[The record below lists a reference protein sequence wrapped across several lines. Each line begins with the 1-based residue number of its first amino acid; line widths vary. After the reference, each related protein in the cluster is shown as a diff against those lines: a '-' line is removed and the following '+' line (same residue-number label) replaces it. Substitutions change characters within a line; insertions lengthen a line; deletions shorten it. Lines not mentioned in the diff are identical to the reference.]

1 MFKNERY
8 LTVGI
13 ANTLPPWLVFL
24 MWDAIDNMKT
34 PVDYLQV
41 FYVSYEEKDGLSH
54 LTIVHSQENPEYTQ
68 TYTAVTQ
75 DKVNAK
81 IFVIDDG
88 SYSTMMLAEEY

>member
-13 ANTLPPWLVFL
+13 ANTLPPWLVFML
-24 MWDAIDNMKT
+24 WDSIDNMET

-41 FYVSYEEKDGLSH
+41 FSVSCEEKDGLSH

-68 TYTAVTQ
+68 TYTAVSQ

>member
-13 ANTLPPWLVFL
+13 ANTLPTWLVFL
-24 MWDAIDNMKT
+24 LWDAIDEMKT

-41 FYVSYEEKDGLSH
+41 FSVSCGESNGVSY
-54 LTIVHSQENPEYTQ
+54 LTVVHTQENPEYSQ
-68 TYTAVTQ
+68 TYTVITN
-75 DKVNAK
+75 DKVTAK

-88 SYSTMMLAEEY
+88 DHSTMLLAEEY

>member
-13 ANTLPPWLVFL
+13 ANTLPPWLVFML
-24 MWDAIDNMKT
+24 WDSIDNMET

-41 FYVSYEEKDGLSH
+41 FSVSYEEKDGLSH

-68 TYTAVTQ
+68 TYTAVAQ
-75 DKVNAK
+75 DTVNAK

>member
-8 LTVGI
+8 LTAGI
-13 ANTLPPWLVFL
+13 AATLPPWLVFML
-24 MWDAIDNMKT
+24 WALIDEMKT

-41 FYVSYEEKDGLSH
+41 FSVSCEENDGVAH
-54 LTIVHSQENPEYTQ
+54 LTIVHSQENPEYNQ

-75 DKVNAK
+75 DKVTAK

-88 SYSTMMLAEEY
+88 DHSTMMLAEEY

>member
-13 ANTLPPWLVFL
+13 ANTLPPWMVFML
-24 MWDAIDNMKT
+24 WDSIDNMET

-41 FYVSYEEKDGLSH
+41 FSVSYEEKDGLSH

-68 TYTAVTQ
+68 TYTAVSQ

>member
-13 ANTLPPWLVFL
+13 ANTLPPWLVFML
-24 MWDAIDNMKT
+24 WDTIDNMET

-41 FYVSYEEKDGLSH
+41 FSVSYEEKDGISH

-68 TYTAVTQ
+68 TYTAVTS
-75 DKVNAK
+75 DKVTAK
-81 IFVIDDG
+81 IFVIDNGDH
-88 SYSTMMLAEEY
+88 STMMLAEEY

>member
-13 ANTLPPWLVFL
+13 ANTLPPWLVFML
-24 MWDAIDNMKT
+24 WDSIDNMET

-41 FYVSYEEKDGLSH
+41 FSVSYEEKDGLSH

-68 TYTAVTQ
+68 TYTAVAQ

>member
-13 ANTLPPWLVFL
+13 ANTLPPWLVFML
-24 MWDAIDNMKT
+24 WDTIDNMET

-41 FYVSYEEKDGLSH
+41 FSVSYEEKDGLSY

-68 TYTAVTQ
+68 TYTAVSQ

-88 SYSTMMLAEEY
+88 DHSTMMLAEEY

>member
-8 LTVGI
+8 LTAGI
-13 ANTLPPWLVFL
+13 ALTLPPWLVFML
-24 MWDAIDNMKT
+24 WDLIDEMKT

-41 FYVSYEEKDGLSH
+41 FSVSCEEKDGLSH
-54 LTIVHSQENPEYTQ
+54 LTIVHSQENPEYSQ

-75 DKVNAK
+75 DKVTAK

-88 SYSTMMLAEEY
+88 DHSTMLLAEEY